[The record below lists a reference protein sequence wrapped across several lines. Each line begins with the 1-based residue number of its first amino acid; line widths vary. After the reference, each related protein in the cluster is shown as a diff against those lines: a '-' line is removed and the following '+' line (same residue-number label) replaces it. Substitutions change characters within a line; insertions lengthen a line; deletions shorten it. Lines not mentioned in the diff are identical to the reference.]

1 MITVGKVMYLYRTC
15 PMVLALIAPS
25 FLLVARSGTTL
36 ILSGSS
42 TILRLGVYLLK
53 VEVVLAESGSARTD
67 YQYLICCCLNY
78 TIRQRPQHIED
89 HLQAIVTSIN
99 C

>member
-1 MITVGKVMYLYRTC
+1 
-15 PMVLALIAPS
+15 MVVALIAPS

-36 ILSGSS
+36 ILSASG
-42 TILRLGVYLLK
+42 TTLRLGVYLPK
-53 VEVVLAESGSARTD
+53 VEVFLAESGSARTD
-67 YQYLICCCLNY
+67 YQNLICCCLNY

-89 HLQAIVTSIN
+89 YLQAIVTSTN